1 MKHNKCV
8 RGGLVLAGLLLTT
21 GAWAQTPGGGA
32 PGGGVGASGGFGP
45 GAGGQNPAPG
55 GRRGGYGARPMIG
68 TVASVDAVA
77 GTITLSAPAGGDAQT
92 LKVGPDASVVT
103 QASATVGSL
112 RVGDQ
117 VRVTGVPSVMTVSQI
132 VAGDLPAGFA
142 SGGRGGGRPGG
153 GNGFGGGG
161 AAGYGATRLAPQG
174 GAGRGGQAGQ
184 TTLSATVLSI
194 NPLTLAVGSD
204 MTIVLKLAPD
214 ARVSRVSTSSLSS
227 IKAGD
232 QILALGQAGDDGTF
246 TASAVG
252 VNMTLGGGIGGG
264 ALDAAGMAAAS
275 RAGTAADSRAI
286 RSARAA
292 LAGGVSAAGRA
303 AVRTALRPR
312 TARVSLRLLRPRSR
326 RPLSA
331 I

>member
-1 MKHNKCV
+1 MKHNKYV
-8 RGGLVLAGLLLTT
+8 RGGLTLAGLLLTT
-21 GAWAQTPGGGA
+21 SVWAQAPGGGA
-32 PGGGVGASGGFGP
+32 PGGGVGAPGGFSPVYGGP
-45 GAGGQNPAPG
+45 NPAPG
-55 GRRGGYGARPMIG
+55 GRRGGYGVRPMIG

-142 SGGRGGGRPGG
+142 PGGRGGGRPGG

-161 AAGYGATRLAPQG
+161 GN
-174 GAGRGGQAGQ
+174 GAGGGPGGQPGGPNRGGQAGQ

-194 NPLTLAVGSD
+194 NPLTLSLGTD
-204 MTIVLKLAPD
+204 MSIVLKLAPD
-214 ARVSRVSTSSLSS
+214 AKVSRISTSSLSS

-252 VNMTLGGGIGGG
+252 VNMTLGGGFGGG
-264 ALDAAGMAAAS
+264 GFGRGGQGGGQPGGYGGGQPGDPFGAGGFGGRRRRGGQGGAPPPDG
-275 RAGTAADSRAI
+275 AGGPPP
-286 RSARAA
+286 AA
-292 LAGGVSAAGRA
+292 LGDA
-303 AVRTALRPR
+303 P
-312 TARVSLRLLRPRSR
+312 PQ
-326 RPLSA
+326 
-331 I
+331 